1 MTPDTTPPAIFTDDD
16 PAHPFPTASSTAAS
30 SAGPTTVPARSHSL
44 SWVLIAAAVF
54 ALTLAVALPILVYP
68 RFAVLPRDPQRT
80 SVQHATGATVLVPDS
95 KAPGNAKVL
104 KNVPVRVRTYVAAA
118 DGSAAQS
125 LGESVVWQI
134 ATRVEVPGHG
144 LVNARIETVSLH
156 RHTAEPT
163 NCCGDRLVTSILEPN
178 GEPLQHRGMLAFP
191 FNLQRRSYPVWDVT
205 LRRARIAKFVG
216 QEQHAGL
223 RTYKFQATTPL
234 VGVGTRQVPG
244 PLFGIRDAAV
254 TAQVEYADTR
264 TYWVEPV
271 TGAVVSTRDKVTQQY
286 RYGERVVTAMSADIQ
301 SEPPS
306 QDTVNTL
313 RTGARMMPLLRWQA
327 SIALPGIAALLL
339 LTAYRRT
346 RRSPR
351 GSAH

>member
-1 MTPDTTPPAIFTDDD
+1 MTPDTTPTAIFTED

-30 SAGPTTVPARSHSL
+30 SAGPTAVPAPRHWWHSF
-44 SWVLIAAAVF
+44 LIAVAVF
-54 ALTLAVALPILVYP
+54 ALTLAVALPTLVYP

-95 KAPGNAKVL
+95 KAPGRAKVL
-104 KNVPVRVRTYVAAA
+104 RNVPVVVRSYVAAA

-144 LVNARIETVSLH
+144 LVNARIETVSLN

-163 NCCGDRLVTSILEPN
+163 NCCGDRLVTSFLEPN

-191 FNLQRRSYPVWDVT
+191 FNVQRRSYPVWDVMM
-205 LRRARIAKFVG
+205 RRARIAKFVG

-234 VGVGTRQVPG
+234 VGVGTRQMPG
-244 PLFGIRDAAV
+244 PLFGLRDAAV

-271 TGAVVSTRDKVTQQY
+271 TGAVVSSRDKVTQQY
-286 RYGERVVTAMSADIQ
+286 RYGGRVVTAMSADMR

-306 QDTVNTL
+306 QDTVHNL
-313 RTGARMMPLLRWQA
+313 RTGARLMSLLRWQA

-339 LTAYRRT
+339 LTAYRRA